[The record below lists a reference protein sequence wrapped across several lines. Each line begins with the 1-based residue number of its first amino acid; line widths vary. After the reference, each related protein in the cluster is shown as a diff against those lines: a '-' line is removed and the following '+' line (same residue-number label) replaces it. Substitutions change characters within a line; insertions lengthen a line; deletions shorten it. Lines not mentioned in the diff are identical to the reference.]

1 MSRHT
6 APSRYTAPLR
16 DLASGRPRDYQHRI
30 DRFDEPDWRRYGL
43 LVETA
48 FRLAVGRRFRP
59 AGRDRAP
66 VIRFVASVRERYDHT
81 GYDLDPRLA
90 ESLLWATLAGEPTPD
105 PLLARTHTAQTLLL
119 IGLLDD
125 EGLSRAELDR
135 FLAEAEGT
143 AEAEDAAEAGGTAE
157 SEGTAG
163 AEAGG
168 TAEAEG
174 GVADSDASDPAAE
187 VAAEEGGSAA
197 PGPAPTGC

>member
-59 AGRDRAP
+59 GGQDRAP

-105 PLLARTHTAQTLLL
+105 PLLARTYTAQTLLL

-143 AEAEDAAEAGGTAE
+143 AGAEETADAEGTVGA
-157 SEGTAG
+157 EGTAG
-163 AEAGG
+163 ADAEG
-168 TAEAEG
+168 TPDAEG
-174 GVADSDASDPAAE
+174 GVADSDAGDPATE
-187 VAAEEGGSAA
+187 EAAEGGSAA